1 MAGEDPKSSGAVGIA
16 GGDQAE
22 TWEDLEGN
30 TLLEEAKALALYVG
44 RHGNGL
50 FEENAG
56 SGGNDD
62 PYDALLAA
70 IADATS
76 SPSAASWTKLMEAYG
91 EVSTVTYEKRG
102 VNGRSV
108 LDTAN
113 AGLWSAALRPLWI
126 GVVLFVIALIVHTVL
141 HQPSG
146 NGFWVTLMR
155 ALSPLLVPALWGGM
169 GACTFLAKHLSNRL
183 SEQTY
188 ERVRQQ
194 GDVVRVFLGAM
205 IGVFTVVVFT
215 DFGSPVGEL
224 AAPGAGDTGAGDTSG
239 GGAGDTSGGD
249 TSGGGTGAGDPAPTA
264 MAQVVIAFA
273 SGLAVKPIYAAI
285 ETVANSLAS
294 RISGK

>member
-1 MAGEDPKSSGAVGIA
+1 MVGQDREPAVEESRNDIA
-16 GGDQAE
+16 GGDQAK

-56 SGGNDD
+56 SGGKDD
-62 PYDALLAA
+62 PCDALLAA
-70 IADATS
+70 IANATS
-76 SPSAASWTKLMEAYG
+76 SPSAANWTKLMEAYAR
-91 EVSTVTYEKRG
+91 VSSVTYEKRG

-113 AGLWSAALRPLWI
+113 VGLRSVSLRPLWI
-126 GVVLFVIALIVHTVL
+126 GVVLFLIALVVHAVPHL
-141 HQPSG
+141 FSD
-146 NGFWVTLMR
+146 GFGVTLMG
-155 ALSPLLVPALWGGM
+155 ALNPLLVPALWGGV

-183 SEQTY
+183 SEQAY

-194 GDVVRVFLGAM
+194 GDVVRIFLGAM
-205 IGVFTVVVFT
+205 IGVFAVVVFT

-224 AAPGAGDTGAGDTSG
+224 AAPGAGDTSAGDTSG
-239 GGAGDTSGGD
+239 GSTSAD
-249 TSGGGTGAGDPAPTA
+249 DPAPIA
-264 MAQVVIAFA
+264 MGPVVIAFA

-285 ETVANSLAS
+285 ETLANALAS
-294 RISGK
+294 RLSRN

>member
-1 MAGEDPKSSGAVGIA
+1 MVGQDREPAVEESRDDIA
-16 GGDQAE
+16 GGDQAK

-56 SGGNDD
+56 SGGKDD
-62 PYDALLAA
+62 PCDALLAA
-70 IADATS
+70 IANATS
-76 SPSAASWTKLMEAYG
+76 SPSAANWTKLMEAYAR
-91 EVSTVTYEKRG
+91 VSSVTYEKRG

-113 AGLWSAALRPLWI
+113 VGLRSVSLRPFWI
-126 GVVLFVIALIVHTVL
+126 GVVLFVIALVVHAVPHL
-141 HQPSG
+141 FSD
-146 NGFWVTLMR
+146 GFGVTLMG
-155 ALSPLLVPALWGGM
+155 ALNSLLVPALWGGI

-183 SEQTY
+183 SEQAY

-194 GDVVRVFLGAM
+194 GDVVRIFLGAM
-205 IGVFTVVVFT
+205 IGVFAVVVFT

-224 AAPGAGDTGAGDTSG
+224 AAPGAGDTST
-239 GGAGDTSGGD
+239 GD
-249 TSGGGTGAGDPAPTA
+249 TSGGGTSADDPAPIA
-264 MAQVVIAFA
+264 MGPVVIAFA

-285 ETVANSLAS
+285 ETLANALAS
-294 RISGK
+294 RLSRN

>member
-1 MAGEDPKSSGAVGIA
+1 MVGQDREPAVEESRDDIA
-16 GGDQAE
+16 GGDQAK

-56 SGGNDD
+56 SGGKDD
-62 PYDALLAA
+62 PCDALLAA
-70 IADATS
+70 IANATS
-76 SPSAASWTKLMEAYG
+76 SPSAANWTKLMEAYAM
-91 EVSTVTYEKRG
+91 VSSVTYEKRG

-113 AGLWSAALRPLWI
+113 VGLRSVSLRPFWI
-126 GVVLFVIALIVHTVL
+126 GVVLFVIALVVHAVPHL
-141 HQPSG
+141 FSD
-146 NGFWVTLMR
+146 GFGVTLMG
-155 ALSPLLVPALWGGM
+155 ALNSLLVPALWGGI

-183 SEQTY
+183 SEQAY

-194 GDVVRVFLGAM
+194 GDVVRIFLGAM
-205 IGVFTVVVFT
+205 IGVFAVVVFT

-224 AAPGAGDTGAGDTSG
+224 AAPGAGDTST
-239 GGAGDTSGGD
+239 GD
-249 TSGGGTGAGDPAPTA
+249 TSGGGTSADDPAPIA
-264 MAQVVIAFA
+264 MGPVVIAFA

-285 ETVANSLAS
+285 ETLANALAS
-294 RISGK
+294 RLSRN